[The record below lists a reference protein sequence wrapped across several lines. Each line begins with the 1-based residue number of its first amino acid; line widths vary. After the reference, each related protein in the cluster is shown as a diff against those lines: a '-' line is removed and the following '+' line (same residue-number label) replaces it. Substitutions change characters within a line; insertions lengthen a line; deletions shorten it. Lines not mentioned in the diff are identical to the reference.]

1 MSVLVT
7 LIGFLITIGFI
18 VLIHEG
24 GHFLLA
30 KLSGIWVHELAL
42 GFGPAILR
50 FRGRETQYSLR
61 IFPIGGYVRVAGD
74 GSGGEEDERVPPQ
87 RLFLNKPPL
96 TRMALV
102 LAGPT
107 MNILAALVIMVLVVG
122 LIRVPYLQVADFPPD
137 SPSRGILQEGD
148 RILSAEGRRIYFL
161 EQFQRAV
168 RERGEAGL
176 PLTVE
181 VERGGQLERL
191 TIQPKFEEGRYIIGV
206 YFTGSELTQRV
217 PFPTSLGVGLLWVK
231 NVVLGFYTGFK
242 GLFTGAIP
250 PGEAFTG
257 PVGIASIIGQSLAEG
272 LLPFLTLLAAL
283 SLVVGG
289 LINLIPFPGL
299 DGSRAAF
306 ILYELIR
313 GKPIPPQRESLVH
326 YIGLVILMGLVLL
339 ITYNDILRLL
349 RGP

>member
-1 MSVLVT
+1 MSALIT
-7 LIGFLITIGFI
+7 LFGFLITISFI

-50 FRGRETQYSLR
+50 WRARETQYSLR
-61 IFPIGGYVRVAGD
+61 LFPLGGYVRVAGD
-74 GSGGEEDERVPPQ
+74 GAAGGEDAHVPPQ

-102 LAGPT
+102 LAGPL
-107 MNILAALVIMVLVVG
+107 MSILAALVIMVLVVR
-122 LIRVPYLQVADFPPD
+122 LIGVPYLQVAQLAAA

-148 RILSAEGRRIYFL
+148 RLVSAEGRRIYFL

-168 RERGEAGL
+168 RERGQAGL
-176 PLTVE
+176 PVTIE
-181 VERGGQLERL
+181 VQRNGQMLAF
-191 TIQPKFEEGRYIIGV
+191 TIQPKLEEGRYIIGV
-206 YFTGSELTQRV
+206 YFTSSNLTQRA
-217 PFPTSLGVGLLWVK
+217 PLPTSLGIGLLWVK
-231 NVVLGFYTGFK
+231 NVILGFYIGFK

-257 PVGIASIIGQSLAEG
+257 PVGIASIIGESLAQG
-272 LLPFLTLLAAL
+272 VLPFLTLLAAL

-306 ILYELIR
+306 ILYELVR
-313 GKPIPPQRESLVH
+313 GRPIPPQRESLVH

-339 ITYNDILRLL
+339 ITYNDILRLV
-349 RGP
+349 RGH

>member
-1 MSVLVT
+1 MSVLIS

-50 FRGRETQYSLR
+50 FRTRETQYSLR

-74 GSGGEEDERVPPQ
+74 GSAGEEDAQVPPQ

-102 LAGPT
+102 LAGPG

-122 LIRVPYLQVADFPPD
+122 LIGVPYLQVAQFPPE
-137 SPSRGILQEGD
+137 SPSVGILQEGD
-148 RILSAEGRRIYFL
+148 RIVSAEGRRIYFL

-176 PLTVE
+176 PVTIE
-181 VERGGQLERL
+181 VERAGQIERFL
-191 TIQPKFEEGRYIIGV
+191 IQPKLEEGRYIIGV

-217 PFPTSLGVGLLWVK
+217 SFPTSLGIGLLWVK
-231 NVVLGFYTGFK
+231 NAILGFYNGFK
-242 GLFTGAIP
+242 ALFTGAIP

-257 PVGIASIIGQSLAEG
+257 PVGIASIIGQSLAQG

-289 LINLIPFPGL
+289 LVNLIPFPGL

-306 ILYELIR
+306 ILYELVR
-313 GKPIPPQRESLVH
+313 GRPIPPQRESLVH

-349 RGP
+349 RSQ